1 MKTSKHINVGCWL
14 VVLLLVGNYAIAQDV
29 ENEYQT
35 RTELKLSFKPWKKVK
50 VNVSPQLRFDESFTL
65 DKSLIEGEL
74 EYKVLDL
81 LTLGA
86 AYRFIANQREK
97 KDTEYLSRY
106 SYSATA
112 EKDFNRFEGA
122 FRLMYSNYADDDDD
136 DVLDFLRYK
145 LSIKYDIAKCKITP
159 SVSTELF
166 QELNGSS
173 VYKMRYSVGADY
185 KLFKGNYLGVDYK
198 FDYYKSEYRNKHI
211 VSVGYKIK
219 F

>member
-1 MKTSKHINVGCWL
+1 MKASRYINVGAWL
-14 VVLLLVGNYAIAQDV
+14 VVLLLVGNDAIAQDV

-50 VNVSPQLRFDESFTL
+50 INIAPQLRFDESFTL

-74 EYKVLDL
+74 EYKVWNLF
-81 LTLGA
+81 TLGA
-86 AYRFIANQREK
+86 AYRFIANQREN

-106 SYSATA
+106 SYSASTK
-112 EKDFNRFEGA
+112 KDFGRFEGA

-145 LSIKYDIAKCKITP
+145 LSLKYDIAKCKITP
-159 SVSTELF
+159 FVSTELF
-166 QELNGSS
+166 QALDGSS

-185 KLFKGNYLGVDYK
+185 KLFKKNYLGVNYK
-198 FDYYKSEYRNKHI
+198 FDYYKSEYLNKHI